1 MLNIDCS
8 KLTVKQAL
16 IKIYGIIQK
25 AKADNILGILPNP
38 VIIVPKI
45 VGWFPPTSHAMLKE
59 RFEDV
64 AAKTSWI
71 DLEKD

>member
-1 MLNIDCS
+1 MLNIDCN

-25 AKADNILGILPNP
+25 AKADNILSILPNP